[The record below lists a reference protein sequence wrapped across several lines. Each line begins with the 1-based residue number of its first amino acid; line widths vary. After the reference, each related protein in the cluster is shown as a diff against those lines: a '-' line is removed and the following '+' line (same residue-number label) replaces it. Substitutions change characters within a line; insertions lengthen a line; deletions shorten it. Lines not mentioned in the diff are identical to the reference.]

1 MAAMDAPTD
10 LSASACYRA
19 LCARDA
25 RFDGHWFV
33 GVSSTGI
40 YCRPVCRVRTPKAE
54 NCHFFPLAAQ
64 AEHAGY
70 RPCLKCRPE
79 LAPRAFSVMEASRS
93 LAAAARQ
100 RLDAD
105 LDPGLSATA
114 ERLGITDRH
123 LRRIFTAHYGV
134 SPLQYQQT
142 RRLLLAK
149 QLLTDSSLAVPEV
162 AQRAG
167 FGSTRAFHSAWRTQ
181 YGLTPGQLRRSR
193 TPPAAETALTLSY
206 RPPYALAALFSF
218 LAQRAVPGVE
228 AVEPNSW
235 RIHRTVAGGAL
246 SVQFEPE
253 QHRLRVWLSPS
264 LWPRSGEWLANVA
277 AWLDVDADPLAIHQA
292 LQPMG
297 ERIPGLR
304 LPGSLDRFE
313 TAVRA
318 LLGQQVTV
326 AAARTIATRLVQR
339 YGHPLPATESL
350 NPLADRCFPSPD
362 TLARADWGDVAAL
375 GMPGKRA
382 QAIQSLAQHWPSL
395 ALAQRSGSPE
405 AAQAELQQLPG
416 IGPWTAAYMVM
427 RGWPWPDVFLPGDVV
442 LRQQMAITA
451 ALTPIDTAALA
462 PYRSYAVLQLWARA
476 SASRAPATPQV
487 TP

>member
-1 MAAMDAPTD
+1 MAAMDSPTQ
-10 LSASACYRA
+10 LIASACYSA

-54 NCHFFPLAAQ
+54 NCHFFALAAQ
-64 AEHAGY
+64 AEQAGY

-105 LDPGLSATA
+105 LDPALSATA
-114 ERLGITDRH
+114 ERLGVTERH
-123 LRRIFTAHYGV
+123 LRRIFAAHYGV
-134 SPLQYQQT
+134 SPLRYLQT

-149 QLLTDSSLAVPEV
+149 QLLTDSSLTVPEV
-162 AQRAG
+162 AERAG
-167 FGSTRAFHSAWRTQ
+167 FGSTRAFHSAWRAQ
-181 YGLTPGQLRRSR
+181 YGLTPGQLRRSK
-193 TPPAAETALTLSY
+193 TPPSADTALTLSY
-206 RPPYALAALFSF
+206 RPPYALHELFGF

-228 AVEPNSW
+228 AVDPQSW

-253 QHRLRVWLSPS
+253 KHRVRLWLSPS
-264 LWPRSGEWLANVA
+264 LWSRSGEWLANVA
-277 AWLDVDADPLAIHQA
+277 TWLDVAADPLAIQQV

-297 ERIPGLR
+297 VTIPGLR
-304 LPGSLDRFE
+304 LPGGLDRFE

-339 YGHPLPATESL
+339 YGQPLPATERLS
-350 NPLADRCFPSPD
+350 PLADQCFPSPD
-362 TLARADWGDVAAL
+362 TLGRANWADLAAL

-442 LRQQMAITA
+442 LRQQL
-451 ALTPIDTAALA
+451 ALTPTHTAALA

-476 SASRAPATPQV
+476 TASRAPATPQV